1 MSVVSASDNFSAL
14 DANLLCFLPVFLLAG
29 RTEHLQSKH
38 ENKKNMF
45 PSYLPIVVVVVSAT
59 DHDSA
64 FAAKL
69 LCLLPVVHL
78 ARLTKHLQSKHMLVI
93 ISSTPKYITTG
104 R

>member
-14 DANLLCFLPVFLLAG
+14 AANLLCFLPVFLLAG

-69 LCLLPVVHL
+69 LRLLPVVHL

-93 ISSTPKYITTG
+93 ISSIYITTG

>member
-14 DANLLCFLPVFLLAG
+14 AANLLCFLPVFLLAG
-29 RTEHLQSKH
+29 LAKHLQSKP
-38 ENKKNMF
+38 ETNKSIF
-45 PSYLPIVVVVVSAT
+45 PFYLPIVVVVVSAT

-78 ARLTKHLQSKHMLVI
+78 ARLTKHLQSKHMLFI